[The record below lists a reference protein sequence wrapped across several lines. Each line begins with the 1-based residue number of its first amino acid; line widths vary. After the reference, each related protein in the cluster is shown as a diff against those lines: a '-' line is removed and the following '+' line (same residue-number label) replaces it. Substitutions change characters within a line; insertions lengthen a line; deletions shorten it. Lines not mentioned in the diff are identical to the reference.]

1 MPQTPPATQPEPS
14 ASHIHWQEADLP
26 CSARWRSERG
36 AAPPQ
41 RVLLADDTT
50 PADSAFRLACEG
62 TALLWRGDFQNAR
75 HLLQALARRV
85 DHVAPRKRKQAPTPV
100 ALPETFKLYRLA
112 QARRARILGMLL
124 IELDADYAVPLRR
137 APDFKAACSAA
148 WGEADLAAGKSV
160 VSLRELLG
168 IHSAHEWQR
177 VGVEIPALGAAPENR
192 IHPHYGVFSPV
203 RGEYIQLVATA
214 HLPKPP
220 KGQSQLSAFDIGT
233 GTGVLAAVLARRG
246 VGRIVATDTD
256 PRALACA
263 RANVAQL
270 GLEEQVS
277 VVEANLFPDGLA
289 SLIVCNPPW
298 LPLRPGS
305 ALERAV
311 YDEDGRMLLGFLTGL
326 SAHLTPKGEGW
337 LIISNLA
344 ELLGLRSHEELL
356 ELFERHGLRVVSRID
371 AKPLHPKAGDASD
384 PLHQAR
390 AKEVTSLWR
399 LATNAVQTPLAAPT
413 AGFSAKP

>member
-1 MPQTPPATQPEPS
+1 MPLTLPATPPDSSP
-14 ASHIHWQEADLP
+14 HLLHWQEADQP
-26 CSARWRSERG
+26 RAAHWRSERG
-36 AAPPQ
+36 TPAPQ
-41 RVLLADDTT
+41 RVVLVDDTT
-50 PADSAFRLACEG
+50 AADSAFKMACEG

-75 HLLQALARRV
+75 HLLQAMARRT
-85 DHVAPRKRKQAPTPV
+85 DHVAPRKRKQAPAPTTLHD
-100 ALPETFKLYRLA
+100 AFNAHRQA

-124 IELDADYAVPLRR
+124 IELEADYAVPLRR

-148 WGEADLAAGKSV
+148 WGVAEPSAGKSV

-168 IHSAHEWQR
+168 MHSAHEWQR

-270 GLEEQVS
+270 GLEEQLS
-277 VVEANLFPDGLA
+277 VVEADLFPDGLA

-311 YDEDGRMLLGFLTGL
+311 YDEDGRMLLGFLAGL
-326 SAHLTPKGEGW
+326 RAHLAPKGEGW
-337 LIISNLA
+337 LIMSNLA
-344 ELLGLRSHEELL
+344 ELLGLRTRDELL
-356 ELFERHGLRVVSRID
+356 ALFERHGLRVVSRID

-399 LATNAVQTPLAAPT
+399 LAANTVPN
-413 AGFSAKP
+413 S